1 MIKFE
6 GVKKT
11 YPNGFTAIQSLNLN
25 IDKGELLVLI
35 GPSGCGKT
43 TAMRMINRLT
53 EVTSGKILID
63 DEDISQLDPVQL
75 RRDIGY
81 VIQNIGLFP
90 HMTIAENVALVPKL
104 KKWDEAE
111 YTERVRELL
120 KMVDLDPDIYS
131 NRYPGQLSGGQQQRI
146 GVIRAM
152 AANPPIILMDEPF
165 SALDPISKEQLQDE
179 LVHLQEQLHKTIVF
193 VTHDMDEA
201 LKIANRICIMKQ
213 GEIMQIDTP
222 EDLLRHP
229 ANDFVRSFIGE
240 SRLSAYSHNNF
251 PSLGDILIKPI
262 TISPKKHLAEALN
275 TLRSRKVDT
284 LLVVDES
291 EKLIG
296 IADVWTIMRH
306 YKTETATVA
315 DIMNTELHTATC
327 DQPLEEAITMISEL
341 NLPYLPVV
349 SDSMRLLGIITRA
362 KLVDVMANQ
371 MIEGGDSNDN

>member
-6 GVKKT
+6 NVKKT
-11 YPNGFTAIQSLNLN
+11 YPNGFTAIKSLNLN
-25 IDKGELLVLI
+25 IDKGELLVII

-43 TAMRMINRLT
+43 TAMRMINRLA
-53 EVTSGKILID
+53 EATSGKILID
-63 DEDISQLDPVQL
+63 DQDISKLDPVQL

-104 KKWDEAE
+104 KKWDESE
-111 YTERVRELL
+111 YTDRVRELL
-120 KMVDLDPDIYS
+120 TMVDLDPDIYS

-179 LVHLQEQLHKTIVF
+179 LVHLQEKLHKTIVF

-222 EDLLRHP
+222 EELLRHP

-240 SRLSAYSHNNF
+240 SRLTAYSQNNF
-251 PSLGDILIKPI
+251 PSLCDILIKPI
-262 TISPKKHLAEALN
+262 TINPKKHLAEALN

-284 LLVVDES
+284 LLVVDEHDT
-291 EKLIG
+291 LIG
-296 IADVWTIMRH
+296 IVDVWTIMRH
-306 YKTETATVA
+306 YKSEASTVSDIMTTEINTATY
-315 DIMNTELHTATC
+315 N
-327 DQPLEEAITMISEL
+327 QSLEEAITMISEL
-341 NLPYLPVV
+341 NLPYLPVI
-349 SDSMRLLGIITRA
+349 DDCRRLLGIITRA

-371 MIEGGDSNDN
+371 MIDGGEENAN

>member
-1 MIKFE
+1 LAE
-6 GVKKT
+6 A
-11 YPNGFTAIQSLNLN
+11 TA
-25 IDKGELLVLI
+25 G
-35 GPSGCGKT
+35 
-43 TAMRMINRLT
+43 R
-53 EVTSGKILID
+53 ILID
-63 DEDISQLDPVQL
+63 DQDISKLDPVKL

-104 KKWDEAE
+104 KKWDEAD
-111 YTERVRELL
+111 YTARVRELL
-120 KMVDLDPDIYS
+120 KMVDLDPDVYA

-179 LVHLQEQLHKTIVF
+179 LVHLQEKLHKTIVF

-229 ANDFVRSFIGE
+229 ANEFVRSFIGE
-240 SRLSAYSHNNF
+240 SRLSAYSHNTLPN
-251 PSLGDILIKPI
+251 LADILIKPI

-284 LLVVDES
+284 LLVVDEN
-291 EKLIG
+291 EILIG
-296 IADVWTIMRH
+296 IVDVWTIMRH
-306 YKTETATVA
+306 YREETTIVS
-315 DIMNTELHTATC
+315 DIMKTDLHTATC
-327 DQPLEEAITMISEL
+327 DKPLEEAITMISDL
-341 NLPYLPVV
+341 NLPYLPVI
-349 SDSMRLLGIITRA
+349 SDSRRLLGIITRA

-371 MIEGGDSNDN
+371 VIEGGDTNAN